1 METVIMEQKEVF
13 ISIRSVHGYD
23 QPDSETLDF
32 MTDGVMSIDENGC
45 RLSYMESE
53 VTGMPGTLTTFKVS
67 DDGVVIDR
75 EGFVTSSM
83 QFREGVKDAFLY
95 TTPYGTARLGIDTRK
110 VRNDLSSGGGKLEID
125 YVVNMEH
132 LVTMRNRFII
142 DVKEQGAI

>member
-1 METVIMEQKEVF
+1 MEQKDVF

-32 MTDGVMSIDENGC
+32 MTDGVMRVDENGC
-45 RLSYMESE
+45 SFSYMESE
-53 VTGMPGTLTTFKVS
+53 VTGMPGTLTTFRLS

-83 QFREGVKDAFLY
+83 EFREGTKDAFLY
-95 TTPYGTARLGIDTRK
+95 NTPYGTARLGIDTRK
-110 VRNDLSSGGGKLEID
+110 VRNSLGASGGKLEID

-132 LVTMRNRFII
+132 MVAMRNRFII